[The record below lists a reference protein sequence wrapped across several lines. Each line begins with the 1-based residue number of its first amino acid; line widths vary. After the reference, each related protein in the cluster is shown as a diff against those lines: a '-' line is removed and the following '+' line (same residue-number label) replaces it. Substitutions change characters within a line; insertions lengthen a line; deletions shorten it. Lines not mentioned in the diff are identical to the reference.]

1 MSISSQPALQEE
13 NICYCINSRCSDRKN
28 PGDLHKCHACG
39 TPLLIGDRY
48 RLLAPL
54 RSLDIGYPTEIFE
67 VEDWGASGDDWG
79 KRQAI
84 KIVTSDKDTES
95 ISLLKKEFRI
105 LNYLQ
110 HPGIPQVQT
119 DGYFTVSLKKPS
131 QKLHCLIM
139 DLIEGVSLEQWV
151 EQQGKISQ
159 AQAINWLQQLV
170 KILAYLHNKGFF
182 HQDIK
187 PSNIMCRPDGQLVL
201 IDWGTIREISATYI
215 DKLGLRRVNPV
226 ISKGYTA
233 PEQEGGEAIPK
244 SDFFALGKTLVH
256 LLTGKHPIVFEVDE
270 TKALINWQDDCPL
283 IDRWFADLIEDLI
296 NPISRQRPQNSSVI
310 LQRLEV
316 GEGDSSRLFLMPS
329 PGFSPVRNLGKIPIR
344 RRLAAG
350 VVAGSLLCVGLPVA
364 APQIA
369 ITSNQE
375 GVKHHLAGKLGK
387 AEFWYNLSLFFN
399 AKLAK
404 THYNFGSLLES
415 QGKIQEAKDH
425 YWLSIL
431 GGLSA
436 GYNNMGLLLIQETK
450 YPESIGMFLEGLKR
464 AKWDEEKYALSKNLG
479 LAFFKQGDYQKAES
493 YLKKAIAIHPDRA
506 DAQCLLNQV
515 KLAQANTG
523 ASGKFSEKSCQ

>member
-13 NICYCINSRCSDRKN
+13 DICYCINPRCSDRKN
-28 PGDLHKCHACG
+28 PSDLHKCHACG

-48 RLLAPL
+48 RLLTPL
-54 RSLDIGYPTEIFE
+54 RSLHLGYPTEIFE
-67 VEDWGASGDDWG
+67 VEDWGASGEDWG
-79 KRQAI
+79 KRKAI

-95 ISLLKKEFRI
+95 ICLLKKEFRI

-119 DGYFTVSLKKPS
+119 DGYFTISLKKPS
-131 QKLHCLIM
+131 RRLHCLIM
-139 DLIEGVSLEQWV
+139 DLIEGVSLEEYV

-170 KILAYLHNKGFF
+170 EILAYLHNKGFF

-187 PSNIMCRPDGQLVL
+187 PSNIMCHPDGHLVL

-244 SDFFALGKTLVH
+244 SDFFALGRTLVH

-270 TKALINWQDDCPL
+270 TKALINWRDDCPL
-283 IDRWFADLIEDLI
+283 INRWFADLIEDLI
-296 NPISRQRPQNSSVI
+296 NPISRQRPQNASVI

-316 GEGDSSRLFLMPS
+316 GEGDSSSLFFIPS
-329 PGFSPVRNLGKIPIR
+329 PKFSPVRNFGKIPIR

-350 VVAGSLLCVGLPVA
+350 VVAGFLLCVGLPVA

-369 ITSNQE
+369 IISNKE
-375 GVKHHLAGKLGK
+375 GVKHHLAGKLEEAK
-387 AEFWYNLSLFFN
+387 ILYNLSLFFN
-399 AKLAK
+399 SNSPK
-404 THYNFGSLLES
+404 TRYNLGSIYEK
-415 QGKIQEAKDH
+415 QGKIEFAKKQ
-425 YWLSIL
+425 YLLSMA
-431 GGLSA
+431 GELSA
-436 GYNNMGLLLIQETK
+436 AYNNLARLLTQEK
-450 YPESIGMFLEGLKR
+450 NYAAAIAILLEGSKL
-464 AKWDEEKYALSKNLG
+464 AKWDEEKYALFKNLG
-479 LAFFKQGDYQKAES
+479 LAFCKQGNSQEAEI
-493 YLKKAIAIHPDRA
+493 YLKKAIEIHPDRPVLTT
-506 DAQCLLNQV
+506 C
-515 KLAQANTG
+515 
-523 ASGKFSEKSCQ
+523 SIR